1 MFHKDYGN
9 GNENPIA
16 FQLQGQKLIYLSV
29 YIVPYLDLPWLWSH
43 RQSIPQK
50 AHSSALSCLRTTG
63 AERRKWME
71 NEGLAF
77 ILFLPTEWGQ
87 LHVKVIGRAEQAFPL
102 YSFHITLNFHI
113 MDLKVFPQLIISLSW
128 IQHLGKWNMNL
139 AMFFKLLVKCIS

>member
-1 MFHKDYGN
+1 MFYKDYGN

-113 MDLKVFPQLIISLSW
+113 MDLKQSISSADNLFELNTTFGKMKHEFSRVFQAP
-128 IQHLGKWNMNL
+128 
-139 AMFFKLLVKCIS
+139 C